1 MSNMFIFDLP
11 LLGAP
16 LVFSNLHFVKKG
28 ILSLVIKSYKYNLT
42 PNNEYLIL
50 FQLILRH
57 LQIAV
62 WSKIG
67 EKGLFQHCKGIH
79 LFPIATKFI
88 KCQSNFYEHVKCNC
102 EMPNNISRNNP
113 THTSLS
119 FLMCDFLSFKKYIS
133 WAK

>member
-62 WSKIG
+62 
-67 EKGLFQHCKGIH
+67 
-79 LFPIATKFI
+79 
-88 KCQSNFYEHVKCNC
+88 
-102 EMPNNISRNNP
+102 
-113 THTSLS
+113 
-119 FLMCDFLSFKKYIS
+119 
-133 WAK
+133 